1 MEPLVVVSAALIAI
15 VLAALVWRAG
25 LRRGRTMAHEAA
37 SNNARGVASDLG
49 GAVARATDA
58 RDDTSALAA
67 GIGSGLI
74 KLDGDLR
81 VTAANELAHTI
92 LGRPA
97 GSLLGKSTL
106 EAFVDIHIEEFI
118 QQAVAL
124 IAPTSR
130 EDFSIGRGRTCMVTV
145 IPIPARGYWVLIRET
160 SELTRLRR
168 IRTEFVE
175 NLSHELRTPVTAIG
189 LLSELLASDT
199 VTPGSTSEK
208 TRGRI
213 LQIESEAI
221 HLGQMINELLDLAR
235 IESGEGMAMNDTIDL
250 DAVVR
255 SSVDRLQPFA
265 NQARV
270 KIASHSIGT
279 VPLGREG
286 NATRLAQAIVNLL
299 HNAIKFSPPESTV
312 EVQTSQSPDEVRVTV
327 VDHGVGI
334 SRADLDRIFERFY
347 VADRARSKGG
357 GTGLGLSIAR
367 HIVEAHGGTI
377 QASSN
382 LGEGSTFTI
391 VLPRG

>member
-130 EDFSIGRGRTCMVTV
+130 EDFNIGRGRTCMVTV
-145 IPIPARGYWVLIRET
+145 IPIPDKGYWVLIRET

-199 VTPGSTSEK
+199 ATPGSTSEK
-208 TRGRI
+208 IRGRI

-235 IESGEGMAMNDTIDL
+235 IESGEGMSMNDTIDL

-270 KIASHSIGT
+270 KIASHSIGA

-312 EVQTSQSPDEVRVTV
+312 EVQASQSPDEVRITVT
-327 VDHGVGI
+327 DHGVGI

-382 LGEGSTFTI
+382 LGEGSTFTV

>member
-1 MEPLVVVSAALIAI
+1 
-15 VLAALVWRAG
+15 
-25 LRRGRTMAHEAA
+25 
-37 SNNARGVASDLG
+37 
-49 GAVARATDA
+49 
-58 RDDTSALAA
+58 
-67 GIGSGLI
+67 
-74 KLDGDLR
+74 
-81 VTAANELAHTI
+81 
-92 LGRPA
+92 
-97 GSLLGKSTL
+97 
-106 EAFVDIHIEEFI
+106 
-118 QQAVAL
+118 
-124 IAPTSR
+124 
-130 EDFSIGRGRTCMVTV
+130 
-145 IPIPARGYWVLIRET
+145 VLIRET

-199 VTPGSTSEK
+199 ATPGSTSEK
-208 TRGRI
+208 IRGRI

-235 IESGEGMAMNDTIDL
+235 IESGEGMAMNDAIDL

-270 KIASHSIGT
+270 KIASRSIGT

-312 EVQTSQSPDEVRVTV
+312 EVQASQSPDEVRITVT
-327 VDHGVGI
+327 DHGVGI

-382 LGEGSTFTI
+382 LGEGSTFTV